1 MIGNIVD
8 GRSSNEVPECD
19 VVFEPSAHE
28 NAQRPDGSAYF
39 GYDTATTDPGYFYA
53 KAMNDTT
60 VREALLRAESEWRFP
75 VTVYLYDKGSRPLG

>member
-8 GRSSNEVPECD
+8 GRSNNAIPECD

-28 NAQRPDGSAYF
+28 NAQRPDGSVYF
-39 GYDTATTDPGYFYA
+39 GYDIAIEDSEHFYA

-60 VREALLRAESEWRFP
+60 VREALLRAESEWTFP